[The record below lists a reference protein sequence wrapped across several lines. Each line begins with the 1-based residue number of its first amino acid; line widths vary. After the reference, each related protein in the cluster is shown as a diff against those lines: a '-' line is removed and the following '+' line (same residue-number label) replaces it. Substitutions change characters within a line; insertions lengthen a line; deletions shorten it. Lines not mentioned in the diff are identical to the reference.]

1 MDESERMM
9 MHFLYPSCMLLLDG
23 EEGIGSF
30 ADTQEQE
37 QDTDENKEKNE
48 QNIN

>member
-9 MHFLYPSCMLLLDG
+9 MHFLYGMLDG
-23 EEGIGSF
+23 EEGIGRIYR
-30 ADTQEQE
+30 
-37 QDTDENKEKNE
+37 EKNE